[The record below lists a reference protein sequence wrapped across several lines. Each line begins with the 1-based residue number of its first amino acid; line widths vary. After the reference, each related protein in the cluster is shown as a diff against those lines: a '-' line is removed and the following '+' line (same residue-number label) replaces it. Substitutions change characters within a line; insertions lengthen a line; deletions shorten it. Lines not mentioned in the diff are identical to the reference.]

1 MNFASAFI
9 SMTRGHKVARSHW
22 SGYWYIVDGIIMMHT
37 KDGVDLKLTDSD
49 DIVYTIS
56 NCACDDWH
64 IVDNY
69 GAIAMI
75 GTSQMMEQVDLKVVV
90 SSTALAGILS
100 LLTSLAGLPEVDAM
114 KEN

>member
-9 SMTRGHKVARSHW
+9 SMTRGHKVALSHW
-22 SGYWYIVDGIIMMHT
+22 SGYWHIVDGVIMIHT
-37 KDGVDLKLTDSD
+37 KDGVDFKLTDSD

-69 GAIAMI
+69 GA
-75 GTSQMMEQVDLKVVV
+75 S
-90 SSTALAGILS
+90 
-100 LLTSLAGLPEVDAM
+100 
-114 KEN
+114 KER